1 MHEVLFVTSEIYPF
15 SKTGGL
21 GDVMGALPLSL
32 FNKGIKTAVITP
44 FYGRMNLDGNKVRLV
59 YSDLHVGY
67 PWQPITAEIYQVDY
81 HGMPVYFVGRGEYF
95 DRRYYYNTHNG
106 DYFDNCERFIF
117 FCRAVMKWARLLPGA
132 PQVIHAHDWQ
142 SSLVPAY
149 LHFERQQDSFWKNTK
164 SVSTIHNLAF
174 QGRFSG
180 RFFKDS
186 GLPAAAW
193 NMDGAEYYGDFNM
206 LKTGIAYSD
215 AVTTVS
221 PTYAEEI
228 LGPEFG
234 CGLEG
239 ILSKHSEKLVGI
251 LNGADYKVWDP
262 GDDKFLP
269 CCYSS
274 EKLNGKKEC
283 KETVLSEFHLSPE
296 LQDKPLLGFIGRIR
310 DQKGVDMLIDIIPE
324 LMKKDVG
331 LIVLGEGNLSYEARL
346 LEMMESYPGRLSVQ
360 IGYTEEMAHIIQ
372 AGCDIFLMPSR
383 YEPCGLTQIYA
394 LRYGTPPVA
403 TAVGGLCDTITP
415 YPSPEATGFTF
426 QKADS
431 RLFFKA
437 IERALSVWQDKDS
450 WRKLV
455 QRAMRKEFSWDRSAD
470 EYITMYR
477 NIGARL

>member
-1 MHEVLFVTSEIYPF
+1 MYPF

-59 YSDLHVGY
+59 YSDLHIGY

-117 FCRAVMKWARLLPGA
+117 FCRAVMKLARLLPGA

-149 LHFERQQDSFWKNTK
+149 LYFERKQDSFWKNTK

-186 GLPAAAW
+186 GLPATAW

-274 EKLNGKKEC
+274 DKLNGKKEC

-324 LMKKDVG
+324 LMKKDIG
-331 LIVLGEGNLSYEARL
+331 LIVLGEGKLSYEARL
-346 LEMMESYPGRLSVQ
+346 LEMMESYSGKLSVQ

-403 TAVGGLCDTITP
+403 TSVGGLCDTITP

-426 QKADS
+426 PKADS

-437 IERALSVWQDKDS
+437 IERALTVWQDKDS